1 MGRNNRK
8 PSQRLITR
16 QDYLLRELRETQRI
30 LNTENSDADYDKDIH
45 NLELILYSI
54 KPNSLWWKRGCIR
67 SLRRAIKALK
77 KGNEHAR
84 KQ

>member
-1 MGRNNRK
+1 MNR
-8 PSQRLITR
+8 R
-16 QDYLLRELRETQRI
+16 DYLLRELRETKRI
-30 LNTENSDADYDKDIH
+30 LDEEVFGADYDKDIH
-45 NLELILYSI
+45 NLEIILYSI
-54 KPNSLWWKRGCIR
+54 KPYSLWWRRGCIR

>member
-1 MGRNNRK
+1 MNR
-8 PSQRLITR
+8 R
-16 QDYLLRELRETQRI
+16 DYLLREFRETQRI